1 MKTTSSIKTRFVVV
15 DVITGGEITEYLRF
29 EDEAIEMIPQLEQN
43 DKEAGCYEPNSHKVE
58 TIEII

>member
-15 DVITGGEITEYLRF
+15 DVITGGEITEPLRF
-29 EDEAIEMIPQLEQN
+29 KEQAIEMIPQFEQD
-43 DKEAGCYEPNSHKVE
+43 DKEAGCYEPNSYKVE

>member
-43 DKEAGCYEPNSHKVE
+43 DKEAGCYEPNSYKVE